1 MTPVTARIPAGNYTP
16 GMTTRHD
23 VSCELSDGVAYV
35 RLDRAAKYNG
45 LTLDMLNELTRL
57 SGWLR
62 RQPDLRAVV
71 LSGSGDS
78 FCSGLDF
85 ASALNEPQ
93 KILGAF
99 LPRPWRGTNN
109 FQEACWGWRR
119 LPVPVIAVTHGHV
132 YGGGL
137 QLAMAADFRFT
148 TPDSQWSVLETKWGL
163 IPDMTGI
170 RTLAEQVGMDTA
182 KRLTM
187 TGEVVSGI
195 RAGELGLATGVSTD
209 PHAEA
214 GKLVDTLLTRS
225 PDAVAAAK
233 RLFGSTWN
241 ASARRTFQRE
251 RLEQLLL
258 LTLRNTSAARNAA
271 FKQVTPR
278 FTPRLVR

>member
-1 MTPVTARIPAGNYTP
+1 
-16 GMTTRHD
+16 MTTRNHI
-23 VSCELSDGVAYV
+23 SCELSHGVAYV
-35 RLDRAAKYNG
+35 RLDRPEKYNG
-45 LTLDMLNELTRL
+45 LTLDMLDELARL

-78 FCSGLDF
+78 FSSGLDF
-85 ASALNEPQ
+85 ASALNQPR
-93 KILGAF
+93 KIVTTF

-119 LPVPVIAVTHGHV
+119 LPVPVIAVVHGHV

-182 KRLTM
+182 KLLTM
-187 TGEVVSGI
+187 TGDVISGTE
-195 RAGELGLATGVSTD
+195 AGELGLATSVSDD
-209 PHAEA
+209 PHADA
-214 GKLVDTLLTRS
+214 GKLVDKLLTRS

-233 RLFGSTWN
+233 RLFGGTWT
-241 ASARRTFQRE
+241 AGPRKTFHRE
-251 RLEQLLL
+251 RIEQLVLL
-258 LTLRNTSAARNAA
+258 MLRNTAAARNAA
-271 FKQVTPR
+271 FKQETPK
-278 FTPRLVR
+278 FAKRLVR

>member
-1 MTPVTARIPAGNYTP
+1 
-16 GMTTRHD
+16 MTTRNNI
-23 VSCELSDGVAYV
+23 SCELSGGVAYV
-35 RLDRAAKYNG
+35 RLDRPEKYNG
-45 LTLDMLNELTRL
+45 LTLDMLNELARL

-62 RQPDLRAVV
+62 RQQDLRAVV

-85 ASALNEPQ
+85 ASALKEPQ
-93 KILGAF
+93 KIVTTF

-119 LPVPVIAVTHGHV
+119 LPVPVIAVVHGHV

-170 RTLAEQVGMDTA
+170 RTLSEQIGMDQA
-182 KRLTM
+182 KLLTM
-187 TGEVVSGI
+187 TGDTFSG
-195 RAGELGLATGVSTD
+195 AEAAKLGLATALSED
-209 PHAEA
+209 PHADA
-214 GKLVDTLLTRS
+214 GKLVDKLLTRS

-233 RLFGSTWN
+233 RLFNGGWTSG
-241 ASARRTFQRE
+241 ARRTFHRE
-251 RLEQLLL
+251 RVEQLLL
-258 LTLRNTSAARNAA
+258 LMLRNTAAARNAA
-271 FKQVTPR
+271 FKQETPT
-278 FTPRLVR
+278 FVSRLVR

>member
-1 MTPVTARIPAGNYTP
+1 MP
-16 GMTTRHD
+16 TRHNI
-23 VSCELSDGVAYV
+23 SWELADGVAYV
-35 RLDRAAKYNG
+35 RLDRPEKYNG

-62 RQPDLRAVV
+62 TQPDLRAVV
-71 LSGSGDS
+71 LSGAGDS

-85 ASALNEPQ
+85 ASTLRQPQ
-93 KILGAF
+93 KIVTTF

-119 LPVPVIAVTHGHV
+119 LPVPVIAIVHGHV

-170 RTLAEQVGMDTA
+170 RTLSEQVGMDTA
-182 KRLTM
+182 KLLTM
-187 TGEVVSGI
+187 TGDVINGADAH
-195 RAGELGLATGVSTD
+195 RLGLATSVSED

-214 GKLVDTLLTRS
+214 GQLVDKLLTRS

-233 RLFGSTWN
+233 RLFNSTWT
-241 ASARRTFQRE
+241 ASVRKTFHRE
-251 RLEQLLL
+251 RIEQLILL
-258 LTLRNTSAARNAA
+258 SLRNTAAARNAA
-271 FKQVTPR
+271 FKKETPR
-278 FTPRLVR
+278 FTARLLK

>member
-1 MTPVTARIPAGNYTP
+1 MP
-16 GMTTRHD
+16 TRHNI
-23 VSCELSDGVAYV
+23 SWELADGVAYV
-35 RLDRAAKYNG
+35 RLDRPEKYNG

-57 SGWLR
+57 SAWLR
-62 RQPDLRAVV
+62 TQPDLRAVV
-71 LSGSGDS
+71 LSGAGDS

-85 ASALNEPQ
+85 ASTLRQPQ
-93 KILGAF
+93 KIVTTF

-119 LPVPVIAVTHGHV
+119 LPVPVIAIVHGHV

-170 RTLAEQVGMDTA
+170 RTLSEQVGMDQA
-182 KRLTM
+182 KLLTM
-187 TGEVVSGI
+187 TGDVITGTEAHRI
-195 RAGELGLATGVSTD
+195 GLATSVSAD

-214 GKLVDTLLTRS
+214 GQLVDKLLTRS

-233 RLFGSTWN
+233 RLFTSTWT
-241 ASARRTFQRE
+241 AGVRKTFHRE
-251 RLEQLLL
+251 RIEQLILL
-258 LTLRNTSAARNAA
+258 SLRNTAAARNAA
-271 FKQVTPR
+271 FKKETPR
-278 FTPRLVR
+278 FHARLLK

>member
-1 MTPVTARIPAGNYTP
+1 
-16 GMTTRHD
+16 MTTRNNI
-23 VSCELSDGVAYV
+23 SCELSHGVAYV
-35 RLDRAAKYNG
+35 RLDRPEKYNG
-45 LTLDMLNELTRL
+45 LTLDMLNELARL

-78 FCSGLDF
+78 FSSGLDF
-85 ASALNEPQ
+85 ASALNQPQ
-93 KILGAF
+93 KIVTTF

-119 LPVPVIAVTHGHV
+119 LPVPVIAVVHGHV

-182 KRLTM
+182 KLLTM
-187 TGEVVSGI
+187 TGDVISGTE
-195 RAGELGLATGVSTD
+195 AAELGLATSVSDD

-214 GKLVDTLLTRS
+214 GRLVDKLLTRS

-233 RLFGSTWN
+233 RLFGGTWT
-241 ASARRTFQRE
+241 ASPRRTFHRE
-251 RLEQLLL
+251 RIEQLVLL
-258 LTLRNTSAARNAA
+258 MLRNTAAARNAA
-271 FKQVTPR
+271 FKQETPK
-278 FTPRLVR
+278 FAPRLVR